1 MQSDTVEHTLCCL
14 SHTWVRIA
22 LTMQESGALYDDSAY
37 LVERYEILKLNAITE
52 GAGCC
57 HHGILQVEITYI
69 NA

>member
-1 MQSDTVEHTLCCL
+1 
-14 SHTWVRIA
+14 
-22 LTMQESGALYDDSAY
+22 MQESGALDDDSAY